1 MSQASYRGVV
11 YDTENKGQTQVQHPG
26 NQVYRG
32 VEVDYST
39 YQQQSQ
45 QQSEQQP
52 RIYRGVAYVVM
63 AQPLISLTASI
74 LLGGYSIYIH

>member
-11 YDTENKGQTQVQHPG
+11 YDTEKKGQTQVQHPG

-52 RIYRGVAYVVM
+52 LVYRGVKLVKEV
-63 AQPLISLTASI
+63 
-74 LLGGYSIYIH
+74 

>member
-1 MSQASYRGVV
+1 MSPKATYRGVA
-11 YDTENKGQTQVQHPG
+11 YDTNNKGQVQFHHSG

-52 RIYRGVAYVVM
+52 RIYRGVEYVKE
-63 AQPLISLTASI
+63 
-74 LLGGYSIYIH
+74 G

>member
-11 YDTENKGQTQVQHPG
+11 YDTENKGQTQLHHSG

-32 VEVDYST
+32 VEVDYNN

-52 RIYRGVAYVVM
+52 LVYRGVKFVKEV
-63 AQPLISLTASI
+63 
-74 LLGGYSIYIH
+74 

>member
-39 YQQQSQ
+39 YQQQQ

-52 RIYRGVAYVVM
+52 RIYRGVEYVKE
-63 AQPLISLTASI
+63 
-74 LLGGYSIYIH
+74 

>member
-39 YQQQSQ
+39 YQQESQ
-45 QQSEQQP
+45 QQS
-52 RIYRGVAYVVM
+52 
-63 AQPLISLTASI
+63 
-74 LLGGYSIYIH
+74 

>member
-1 MSQASYRGVV
+1 MSPKATYRGVA
-11 YDTENKGQTQVQHPG
+11 YDTDNKGQTQIHHSG

-52 RIYRGVAYVVM
+52 LVYRGVKFVKEV
-63 AQPLISLTASI
+63 
-74 LLGGYSIYIH
+74 

>member
-1 MSQASYRGVV
+1 MSPKATYRGVA

-39 YQQQSQ
+39 YQQHQ

-52 RIYRGVAYVVM
+52 RIYRGVEYVKE
-63 AQPLISLTASI
+63 
-74 LLGGYSIYIH
+74 G

>member
-11 YDTENKGQTQVQHPG
+11 YDTENKGQTQLHHSG

-52 RIYRGVAYVVM
+52 LVYRGVKFVKEV
-63 AQPLISLTASI
+63 
-74 LLGGYSIYIH
+74 

>member
-39 YQQQSQ
+39 YQQQ
-45 QQSEQQP
+45 
-52 RIYRGVAYVVM
+52 
-63 AQPLISLTASI
+63 
-74 LLGGYSIYIH
+74 

>member
-1 MSQASYRGVV
+1 MSQASYRGVA
-11 YDTENKGQTQVQHPG
+11 YDTDNKGQTQLHHSG

-52 RIYRGVAYVVM
+52 LVYRGVKFVKEV
-63 AQPLISLTASI
+63 
-74 LLGGYSIYIH
+74 

>member
-11 YDTENKGQTQVQHPG
+11 YDTDNKGQTQLHHSG

-32 VEVDYST
+32 VEVDYSA
-39 YQQQSQ
+39 YQQQQ

-52 RIYRGVAYVVM
+52 RIYRGVEYVKE
-63 AQPLISLTASI
+63 
-74 LLGGYSIYIH
+74 

>member
-1 MSQASYRGVV
+1 MSPKATYRGVA
-11 YDTENKGQTQVQHPG
+11 YDTDNKGQIQFNHPG

-39 YQQQSQ
+39 YQQQQQ

-52 RIYRGVAYVVM
+52 RIYRGVEYVKE
-63 AQPLISLTASI
+63 
-74 LLGGYSIYIH
+74 G

>member
-1 MSQASYRGVV
+1 MSPKATYRGVA
-11 YDTENKGQTQVQHPG
+11 YDTDNKGQIQFNHPG

-52 RIYRGVAYVVM
+52 LVYRGVKFVKEV
-63 AQPLISLTASI
+63 
-74 LLGGYSIYIH
+74 

>member
-1 MSQASYRGVV
+1 MSPKATYRGVA
-11 YDTENKGQTQVQHPG
+11 YDTDNKGQVQFNHPG

-45 QQSEQQP
+45 QSEQQP
-52 RIYRGVAYVVM
+52 LIYRGDEYVKE
-63 AQPLISLTASI
+63 
-74 LLGGYSIYIH
+74 

>member
-1 MSQASYRGVV
+1 MSPKATYRGVA
-11 YDTENKGQTQVQHPG
+11 YDTDNKGQVQFNHPG

-45 QQSEQQP
+45 QSEQQP
-52 RIYRGVAYVVM
+52 LIYRGVEYVKE
-63 AQPLISLTASI
+63 
-74 LLGGYSIYIH
+74 

>member
-1 MSQASYRGVV
+1 MTPKTK
-11 YDTENKGQTQVQHPG
+11 DKLNFNTPG

-52 RIYRGVAYVVM
+52 RIYRGVEYVKE
-63 AQPLISLTASI
+63 
-74 LLGGYSIYIH
+74 G

>member
-1 MSQASYRGVV
+1 MSPKATYRGVA
-11 YDTENKGQTQVQHPG
+11 YDTDNKGQTQVQHPG

-45 QQSEQQP
+45 QQSEQQR
-52 RIYRGVAYVVM
+52 RIYGGVEYV
-63 AQPLISLTASI
+63 QE
-74 LLGGYSIYIH
+74 

>member
-1 MSQASYRGVV
+1 MSPKATYRGVA
-11 YDTENKGQTQVQHPG
+11 YDTDNKGQIQFNHPG

-32 VEVDYST
+32 VEVDYNN

-52 RIYRGVAYVVM
+52 RIYRGVEYVKE
-63 AQPLISLTASI
+63 
-74 LLGGYSIYIH
+74 

>member
-1 MSQASYRGVV
+1 MTPTTK
-11 YDTENKGQTQVQHPG
+11 DKLNFITQG

-52 RIYRGVAYVVM
+52 
-63 AQPLISLTASI
+63 LASI
-74 LLGGYSIYIH
+74 VVLSMLRNEIPDTFTGNLSCSD

>member
-11 YDTENKGQTQVQHPG
+11 YDTENKGQIQFHHPG

-32 VEVDYST
+32 VEVDYNN
-39 YQQQSQ
+39 YQQHQ

-52 RIYRGVAYVVM
+52 RIYRGVEYVKE
-63 AQPLISLTASI
+63 
-74 LLGGYSIYIH
+74 

>member
-11 YDTENKGQTQVQHPG
+11 YDTEKKGQTQVQHPG

-32 VEVDYST
+32 VEVDYSA
-39 YQQQSQ
+39 YQQQQ

-52 RIYRGVAYVVM
+52 RIYRGVEYVKE
-63 AQPLISLTASI
+63 
-74 LLGGYSIYIH
+74 G

>member
-1 MSQASYRGVV
+1 MSPKATYRGVA
-11 YDTENKGQTQVQHPG
+11 YDTDNKGQIQFNHPG

-32 VEVDYST
+32 VEVDYNN

-52 RIYRGVAYVVM
+52 LVYRGVKLVKEV
-63 AQPLISLTASI
+63 
-74 LLGGYSIYIH
+74 

>member
-11 YDTENKGQTQVQHPG
+11 YDTENKGQTQLHHSG

-32 VEVDYST
+32 VEVDYNN
-39 YQQQSQ
+39 YQQHQ

-52 RIYRGVAYVVM
+52 HIYRGVEYVKE
-63 AQPLISLTASI
+63 
-74 LLGGYSIYIH
+74 

>member
-11 YDTENKGQTQVQHPG
+11 YDTEKKGQTQVQHPG

-32 VEVDYST
+32 VEGDYST
-39 YQQQSQ
+39 YQQHQ

-52 RIYRGVAYVVM
+52 RIYRGVEYVKE
-63 AQPLISLTASI
+63 
-74 LLGGYSIYIH
+74 

>member
-1 MSQASYRGVV
+1 MSPKATYRGVA
-11 YDTENKGQTQVQHPG
+11 YDTDNKGQVQFNHPG

-52 RIYRGVAYVVM
+52 LVYRGVEYVKE
-63 AQPLISLTASI
+63 
-74 LLGGYSIYIH
+74 

>member
-11 YDTENKGQTQVQHPG
+11 YDTENKGQIQVQHPG

-52 RIYRGVAYVVM
+52 LVYRGVKFVKEV
-63 AQPLISLTASI
+63 
-74 LLGGYSIYIH
+74 

>member
-1 MSQASYRGVV
+1 MSPKATYRGVA

-32 VEVDYST
+32 VEVDYSA
-39 YQQQSQ
+39 YQQQQ

-52 RIYRGVAYVVM
+52 RIYRGVEYVKE
-63 AQPLISLTASI
+63 
-74 LLGGYSIYIH
+74 G

>member
-1 MSQASYRGVV
+1 MSPKATYRGVA
-11 YDTENKGQTQVQHPG
+11 YDTDNKGQTQLHHSG

-45 QQSEQQP
+45 QSEQQP
-52 RIYRGVAYVVM
+52 RIYRGVEYVKE
-63 AQPLISLTASI
+63 
-74 LLGGYSIYIH
+74 G